1 MSGHTGMPLN
11 HLPERVKS
19 FRSRGHIDMLQE
31 SEYVQLVVESESG
44 GNNDAMRSVER
55 ALDSIERTQ
64 KEKSNVSVGTEDTN
78 RSGNK
83 ITDATT
89 NENSPDNR
97 IESEVAAAGITNKKP
112 LRVGE
117 SNKQHQKQQFKPVN
131 MPEDIAK
138 KLSRKQMEDLFV
150 EMCFFARLGFL
161 QPPTCLRC
169 AYRASGASKKSSAN
183 IRNND
188 SYVPSK
194 GCNRLVMWRKDA
206 NLPIH
211 PDRMQSNTIIVTCQT
226 ARAWMDRD
234 TVSNLRWDAKARI
247 LASGQE

>member
-1 MSGHTGMPLN
+1 
-11 HLPERVKS
+11 
-19 FRSRGHIDMLQE
+19 MLQE